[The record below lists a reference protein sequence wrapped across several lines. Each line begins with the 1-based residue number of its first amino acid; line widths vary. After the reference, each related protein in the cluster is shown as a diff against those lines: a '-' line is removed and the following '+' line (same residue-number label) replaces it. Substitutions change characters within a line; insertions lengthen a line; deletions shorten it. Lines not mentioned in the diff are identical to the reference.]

1 MRATF
6 RTLLIPVLCL
16 SLAACPSMVRQPPE
30 RDLSLPPIAP
40 VDLSGATVY
49 AVNPLVSQ
57 LHVLVYRGGTL
68 ARFGHNHVMSSRSVS
83 GRIWVHPQ
91 TQRSGFELSL
101 PVNDLIVDDPD
112 ARRAAGAEFPPDIP
126 PADKDGTRKN
136 MLRTE
141 VLDAQTYPQIT
152 LRSAS
157 IAGVLPQIGVTTR
170 ITIKDVSRD
179 IEVPTVVTI
188 SGTRLSATGE
198 FDIRQTEFGIKPFS
212 IGLGAL
218 EVQDRLRI
226 KFTVVADRKEEG

>member
-1 MRATF
+1 MRITL

-16 SLAACPSMVRQPPE
+16 SLAACPSIVRKPPE
-30 RDLSLPPIAP
+30 PDLSLPPIAP
-40 VDLSGATVY
+40 VDLSGAAVY
-49 AVNPLVSQ
+49 AVDPMASQ

-68 ARFGHNHVMSSRSVS
+68 ARYGHKHVMSSRSVT

-101 PVNDLIVDDPD
+101 PANDLIVDDPD

-126 PADKDGTRKN
+126 AADKDGTRKN

-141 VLDAQTYPQIT
+141 VLDAETHPQIT
-152 LRSAS
+152 LRTVRV
-157 IAGVLPQIGVTTR
+157 AGVLPRVSVTTR

-179 IEVPTVVTI
+179 IEVPTAVTI

-198 FDIRQTEFGIKPFS
+198 FDVRQTEFGIKPFS

-218 EVQDRLRI
+218 EVQDRLHI
-226 KFTVVADRKEEG
+226 KFTLVAERKEGG